1 MAELSARVR
10 FASEAKPLPKM
21 WIGFLLGIIF
31 LAVEII
37 DGVRSLNS
45 ERETIFPF
53 SRFAGI
59 AVWLYWLYCVFK
71 FHDAVGR
78 IFSLLPADFV
88 GAADEHGVSKGN
100 VMNSGKPTSHDFFSW
115 PPQSSGLCSGPHW
128 GPCF

>member
-78 IFSLLPADFV
+78 IPGYKHSITPARAVGMHFVPFYWRSGLAPASRRAILPA
-88 GAADEHGVSKGN
+88 ACRLRRRCRRAWRE
-100 VMNSGKPTSHDFFSW
+100 
-115 PPQSSGLCSGPHW
+115 
-128 GPCF
+128 